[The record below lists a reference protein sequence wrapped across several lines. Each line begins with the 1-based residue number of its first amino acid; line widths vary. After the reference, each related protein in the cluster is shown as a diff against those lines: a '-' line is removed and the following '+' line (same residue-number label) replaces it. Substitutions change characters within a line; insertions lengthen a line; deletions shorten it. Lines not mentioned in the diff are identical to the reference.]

1 MSEAWIGVVGG
12 AIGALAGLCGA
23 WLTVYLTARNQSKKE
38 IREAVLNL
46 IAKSRYPELTRK
58 ALARGTL
65 DDDKLYVLVS
75 EWTEDITRAR
85 ARLAILAPAEI
96 QSMGDFLWQKSDD
109 YMNALLEKQS
119 QTDIGALEVE
129 VNQIVFELE
138 AITGKALGHGREFLQ
153 RGLD

>member
-1 MSEAWIGVVGG
+1 MSDAWIGVVGG

-23 WLTVYLTARNQSKKE
+23 WLTVFLTSRSQRRNE
-38 IREAVLNL
+38 IREAVVDL

-58 ALARGTL
+58 ALARGSL
-65 DDDKLYVLVS
+65 DDDRLYVLVS

-96 QSMGDFLWQKSDD
+96 QSKGDFLWQRADD
-109 YMNALLEKQS
+109 YMNALLERQS
-119 QTDIGALEVE
+119 QQDIDALEVE
-129 VNQIVFELE
+129 VRQLVFGLE
-138 AITGKALGHGREFLQ
+138 EITGKALGHGRNTLQ